1 MNSRVLIAA
10 LILFSLS
17 ACAGRLGGMVHC
29 QQIETAQSQML
40 RMRGFGLSVAND
52 PVDRSM
58 TIGWADRTYLFAK
71 AYEEVPNIE
80 LGPGI
85 LHGQTSQ
92 WGLCRWPDGSGAP
105 QFVDGRAMGLHVSF
119 GAPVAGLTLG
129 LNTWM
134 NMAPVG
140 RGQTIMRSLRYNS
153 RFPGNA
159 SLRYCEG
166 AQCGSLP

>member
-10 LILFSLS
+10 LIGFSLS
-17 ACAGRLGGMVHC
+17 ACAGRVGGMVHC
-29 QQIETAQSQML
+29 QQIEAPQSQML

-71 AYEEVPNIE
+71 AFEKARNIE
-80 LGPGI
+80 AESGFFR
-85 LHGQTSQ
+85 GQTSQ
-92 WGLCRWPDGSGAP
+92 WGLCRWPDGAGAP
-105 QFVDGRAMGLHVSF
+105 QFIDGRAMGIHVSF
-119 GAPVAGLTLG
+119 GAPVVGLTLG

-140 RGQTIMRSLRYNS
+140 RGQTIVRSLRYDR
-153 RFPGNA
+153 RFPER
-159 SLRYCEG
+159 SLLRYCEG